1 VADPAAPGATP
12 SVPTGPDGRPFPPG
26 DYPLIV
32 VGSGPGALQTSYSL
46 RALGVPHAVIS
57 ADDAPGGMFRR
68 WPFFQRLLSWTKP
81 YAPPPHPSRDFERWD
96 WNSLLGDE
104 PETRAIMPD
113 LMDGTSSFPSRPEM
127 EQNLRLFAERA
138 NLQIRYGTRWTATRR
153 DGEQFVLETTD
164 GEYRAP
170 TVVFAVGVAEPWT
183 PSTPGMDLVAH
194 YADTRTGQTY
204 AGKRIFII
212 GKQNSGFEL
221 ASGLLAWAKGIV
233 LASPSPAKLS
243 VNTNSLVG
251 IRARYLQPYEDHA
264 IGGGVGILNASI
276 ENVERGADA
285 LRVTVRRTDN
295 ASLMTVE
302 ADEVI
307 AATGFISPLLDLPAL
322 GVATFGQSRLPALT
336 PYFESASVPGI
347 FFAGT
352 IGQAQ
357 SGLKKHGIPPNS
369 GAVHGARY
377 NARFLARHIART
389 RFGIEAPRPQIA
401 PGDLLDFL
409 VAELSRGP
417 EIWHQKSYLSRVV
430 SLDAGAGIRDEGIQP
445 LAPFVDAEGGPDA
458 IAVTLEADGTGA
470 IYPVVYVRRNGA
482 IQERLLTPHPL
493 LDYSTDE
500 AREELAGVLAA
511 VVPSAGTVNSGPS

>member
-1 VADPAAPGATP
+1 VRDAVAPGDAR
-12 SVPTGPDGRPFPPG
+12 SVPSGEDGRPFPPG

-81 YAPPPHPSRDFERWD
+81 YAPPPHPSREFERWD

-104 PETRAIMPD
+104 PETRAIMPG
-113 LMDGTSSFPSRPEM
+113 LMDGSSSFPSRPEM
-127 EQNLRLFAERA
+127 EQNLVLFAERA
-138 NLQIRYGTRWTATRR
+138 RIQVRYGCRWTATRR
-153 DGEQFVLETTD
+153 EGEGFVLETSD

-170 TVVFAVGVAEPWT
+170 AVVFAVGVAEPWK
-183 PSTPGMDLVAH
+183 PATPGMDLVAH
-194 YADTRTGQTY
+194 YADTRSGQSY

-221 ASGLLAWAKGIV
+221 ASGLLAWAQGIV

-264 IGGGVGILNASI
+264 IGGGVGILNAAI
-276 ENVERGADA
+276 ENVERVGGA

-295 ASLMTVE
+295 ATVMHVD

-307 AATGFISPLLDLPAL
+307 AATGFVAPLQDLAAL

-336 PYFESASVPGI
+336 PFYESASVPGI
-347 FFAGT
+347 YFAGT

-369 GAVHGARY
+369 GAVQGSRY
-377 NARFLARHIART
+377 NARVLARHIART
-389 RFGIEAPRPQIA
+389 RFGIEPPRPEIPA
-401 PGDLLDFL
+401 GELLPFL
-409 VAELSRGP
+409 LNELSYGP
-417 EIWHQKSYLSRVV
+417 EIWHQKSFLARVV
-430 SLDAGAGIRDEGIQP
+430 SIDPSVGIRDEGIWP
-445 LAPFVDAEGGPDA
+445 LATFVDAETGPDA

-470 IYPVVYVRRNGA
+470 VYPAVYVRRNGA
-482 IQERLLTPHPL
+482 VEERLLTPHPL
-493 LDYSTDE
+493 LDYQTDD
-500 AREELAGVLAA
+500 ARRELADILGA
-511 VVPSAGTVNSGPS
+511 VVPSAGTVNSGSS

>member
-1 VADPAAPGATP
+1 MRDPTRSGTP
-12 SVPTGPDGRPFPPG
+12 DDRPFPPG

-127 EQNLRLFAERA
+127 EQNLALFAERA
-138 NLQIRYGTRWTATRR
+138 AIRIRYGTRWTATRQ

-164 GEYRAP
+164 GDYRTPA
-170 TVVFAVGVAEPWT
+170 VVFAVGVAEPWK
-183 PSTPGMDLVAH
+183 PSTAGMDLVAH
-194 YADTRTGQTY
+194 YAETRAGETY

-221 ASGLLAWAKGIV
+221 ASGLLPWARGIY

-264 IGGGVGILNASI
+264 IGGGVGILNAAI
-276 ENVERGADA
+276 ENVERAGDS
-285 LRVTVRRTDN
+285 LRVTIRRTDN
-295 ASLMTVE
+295 ASVMTVD

-307 AATGFISPLLDLPAL
+307 AATGFVSPLLDLPAL

-336 PYFESASVPGI
+336 PFFESASVPGI

-377 NARFLARHIART
+377 NARVLARHIART
-389 RFGIEAPRPQIA
+389 RFGIEVPRPEIA
-401 PGDLLDFL
+401 AGELPEFLLR
-409 VAELSRGP
+409 ELSRGP
-417 EIWHQKSYLSRVV
+417 EIWHQKSYLARVV
-430 SLDAGAGIRDEGIQP
+430 GLGPEQGLRDEGIWP
-445 LAPFVDAEGGPDA
+445 LAPFVDDETGPDA
-458 IAVTLEADGTGA
+458 LAVTLEADGTGA
-470 IYPVVYVRRNGA
+470 IYPAVYIRRNGVVE
-482 IQERLLTPHPL
+482 ERLMTPHPL

-500 AREELAGVLAA
+500 SRRELADILAGVL
-511 VVPSAGTVNSGPS
+511 PSAGTVYSSQS